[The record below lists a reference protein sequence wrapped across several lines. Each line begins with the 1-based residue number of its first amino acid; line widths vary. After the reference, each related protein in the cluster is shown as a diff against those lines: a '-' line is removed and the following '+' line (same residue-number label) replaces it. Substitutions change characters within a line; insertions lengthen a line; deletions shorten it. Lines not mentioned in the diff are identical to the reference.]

1 MTDILFEV
9 GMVNDDKATGARSP
23 DESFWHDLEETQKVQ
38 DEIVR
43 QSGDDPNHPL
53 TLVPEESSTRRPA
66 PFAALIP
73 RAPTRDPLLQ
83 PETGSSEHP
92 RDYFHDTDAFQELKR
107 RFGIRNRF
115 WRKNYKRLKP
125 GLNRL
130 YDEALVSRYRPLTES
145 VLLAFDED
153 PANRLQLYSESF
165 TAILQQSRRLGP
177 LYLEPA
183 QNCQLPRKRKNPEG
197 PVILN
202 PDGSPDLELR
212 EQVLAYF
219 DRGKELLEAGITE
232 EALRNRLKEM
242 IARFEE
248 PPESAPISKMM
259 NSTWMKVLSS
269 LVPGFPLIGVILT
282 EMDGG
287 KTVNWKELGNRL
299 LGRAAKEGANI
310 GLRGLLRYI
319 RAPGAFLPVS
329 FLLDQGMNRTELLG
343 YLSVR
348 VERKRKQLQDI
359 AGPKKHL

>member
-1 MTDILFEV
+1 MNSSTN
-9 GMVNDDKATGARSP
+9 GPKSP
-23 DESFWHDLEETQKVQ
+23 DESFWHNLEETQKLQ
-38 DEIVR
+38 DEIMR
-43 QSGDDPNHPL
+43 QSGDDPDKPF
-53 TLVPEESSTRRPA
+53 TLLPATQKRSSG
-66 PFAALIP
+66 LIP
-73 RAPTRDPLLQ
+73 FSWKSPVNDPLLQ
-83 PETGSSEHP
+83 PDTGSSEHP

-130 YDEALVSRYRPLTES
+130 YDEALVSRYRPLTEA
-145 VLLAFDED
+145 VLIAFEEQDVSLRMEIY
-153 PANRLQLYSESF
+153 AQRF
-165 TAILQQSRRLGP
+165 TDILQQSRRLGP
-177 LYLEPA
+177 LYLEPD
-183 QNCQLPRKRKNPEG
+183 QNCQWPRKRKTREG

-202 PDGSPDLELR
+202 SDGSPDLDLR

-219 DRGKELLEAGITE
+219 EKGLELLEAGITE

-310 GLRGLLRYI
+310 GLRRILRYI

-343 YLSVR
+343 YLSIR